1 MVNSRH
7 SSRVRRRVT
16 IALIAAAV
24 FLAAT
29 YAAVSITAAYVLTKG
44 THRPLE
50 LTAAA
55 VSANVEDVTFQSR
68 VDHLQ
73 LRGWLAHSAARSGRS
88 VILVHGRDSNRVAK
102 DLGAVPLARD
112 LLANGYDVLLFD
124 LRASGESAGDRF
136 TLGADEPRDVL
147 GAYDFM
153 RGHGYVPA
161 RMGIIGWSEGAVTV
175 LEAAPQLNDVA
186 ALVADSA
193 FAELRP
199 VLDVQIAKNDPLPRI
214 FDWGSITAAHI
225 LFGFDPDLRPV
236 DAVRALPNRA
246 FLFFHGASDETVP
259 PANAAELRSASANP
273 QSKVVIIQ
281 RAGHALGYKT
291 APDVYLA
298 TLHQFLDQQMS
309 EHGG

>member
-1 MVNSRH
+1 MYS
-7 SSRVRRRVT
+7 
-16 IALIAAAV
+16 AV
-24 FLAAT
+24 C
-29 YAAVSITAAYVLTKG
+29 ITAAYILTKG

-55 VSANVEDVTFQSR
+55 VGPDVENVTFQSR
-68 VDHLQ
+68 VDHLE
-73 LRGWLAHSAARSGRS
+73 LRGWLAHSPTRSGRS
-88 VILVHGRDSNRVAK
+88 AILVHGRDSNRVAK
-102 DLGAVPLARD
+102 DVGALPLARD

-136 TLGADEPRDVL
+136 TLGADEPRDLL

-153 RGHGYVPA
+153 RGRGYVPA
-161 RMGIIGWSEGAVTV
+161 RMGIIGWSEGAVIL
-175 LEAAPQLNDVA
+175 LEAASELNAVG

-199 VLDVQIAKNDPLPRI
+199 ILDTQIAKNDPLPRI

-259 PANAAELRSASANP
+259 PANATELRSTSANP
-273 QSKVVIIQ
+273 QSEVVIIPG
-281 RAGHALGYKT
+281 AGHALGFKT
-291 APDVYLA
+291 APDAYLT
-298 TLHQFLDQQMS
+298 TLRRFLDEQIT
-309 EHGG
+309 ERGG